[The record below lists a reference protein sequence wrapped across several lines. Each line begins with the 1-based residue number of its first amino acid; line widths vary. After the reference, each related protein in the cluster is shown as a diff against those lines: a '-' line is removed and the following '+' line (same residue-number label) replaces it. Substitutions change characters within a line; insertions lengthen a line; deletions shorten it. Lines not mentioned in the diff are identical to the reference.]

1 MIYGL
6 RTKSAAGVVEL
17 DENSFTV
24 RVIYSELVPRS
35 AGYYVDI
42 PIPQVDPANCQSIV
56 VPAGPYTTD
65 PNAQD
70 AYAIQFEPQTFEG
83 FVRVW
88 FTNRNITG
96 NQPSSGLAT
105 QRLLVMRYK

>member
-1 MIYGL
+1 MIYGM
-6 RTKSAAGVVEL
+6 RTKGATGNVEL

-24 RVIYSELVPRS
+24 RVIYSALVPKS
-35 AGYYVDI
+35 AGYYVDV
-42 PIPQVDPANCQSIV
+42 PIPGVDPATCQSIV
-56 VPAGPYTTD
+56 IPAGPYPQD

-70 AYAIQFEPQTFEG
+70 LYAVQFEPQTFID

-88 FTNRNITG
+88 FANRNITG
-96 NQPSSGLAT
+96 NQPSAGLAT